1 MERYI
6 HTFLDLAV
14 SMHGSEVHAN
24 STTTDVLNSE
34 KNRLENEL
42 GSANQQVQDLHQS
55 LLNVTTQLE
64 NSQTLANDR
73 ASEITDL
80 KKTIDGLKGS
90 LNLARNETR
99 AIMEDNAKLK
109 IQLLNAG
116 SNENP
121 STSSNQNQ
129 NQSDGNAS
137 VRDDTAAR
145 TRQYSD
151 VSEDGEDDLVY
162 MGMDAACQSADN
174 KRTSKTDKG
183 GPFKRS
189 RPS

>member
-1 MERYI
+1 ME
-6 HTFLDLAV
+6 
-14 SMHGSEVHAN
+14 E
-24 STTTDVLNSE
+24 
-34 KNRLENEL
+34 
-42 GSANQQVQDLHQS
+42 
-55 LLNVTTQLE
+55 
-64 NSQTLANDR
+64 
-73 ASEITDL
+73 
-80 KKTIDGLKGS
+80 
-90 LNLARNETR
+90 
-99 AIMEDNAKLK
+99 NAKLK
-109 IQLLNAG
+109 IKLFNLNAG

-129 NQSDGNAS
+129 SDGNAS
-137 VRDDTAAR
+137 ARDGNASARDDTTVR

-162 MGMDAACQSADN
+162 IGTDAACQSAGN